1 MHSAHIQEI
10 ESKKIVITLIPN
22 QRIIELLRISILQFY
37 PENERNSSKYDSEIS
52 TLFSVSFSHAVDV
65 FSENLKNSG
74 ASEYILMDNL
84 GVINSDFLDMVIRWV
99 NPLKIQRN
107 EFHNELRSCFREQIL
122 GEVLIIK
129 NTEIR
134 LEKGQIMLFLMGT
147 IPKEEENS
155 PDIVHM
161 IETMTSE
168 TTAGILV

>member
-1 MHSAHIQEI
+1 M
-10 ESKKIVITLIPN
+10 
-22 QRIIELLRISILQFY
+22 
-37 PENERNSSKYDSEIS
+37 
-52 TLFSVSFSHAVDV
+52 

-134 LEKGQIMLFLMGT
+134 LEKWQIMLFLMGT

-168 TTAGILV
+168 TTAWILV